1 MVSRANCNPAAECD
15 DDADLSADL
24 HFSLWRSPYVDG
36 LDVVESTAH
45 QRCYPLHLH
54 EAMEIIWI
62 RQGRGAIECRGRQY
76 ILEAGEACVVSPYEI
91 HGGGAALSTGPI
103 RFCLIHVPQRLLM
116 PGFNTQ
122 YFRAAN
128 SGASLPLKTIPRSS
142 ADRLL
147 SDLVTSLLGDHG
159 PEQHVHSIAT
169 ALDGLLA
176 LESGRRSSTSA
187 GQIRHPAIEHVKSI
201 IRHHY
206 AEPLNVE
213 SLASEVELNERY
225 LISLFR
231 HATGVPPHQFQ
242 IAVRVD
248 HARCLLPSGTPLS
261 SIAVSS
267 GFADQSHLNRHFK
280 RQYGFTPGAFRRL
293 LLPT

>member
-1 MVSRANCNPAAECD
+1 
-15 DDADLSADL
+15 
-24 HFSLWRSPYVDG
+24 
-36 LDVVESTAH
+36 
-45 QRCYPLHLH
+45 
-54 EAMEIIWI
+54 
-62 RQGRGAIECRGRQY
+62 
-76 ILEAGEACVVSPYEI
+76 
-91 HGGGAALSTGPI
+91 
-103 RFCLIHVPQRLLM
+103 M
-116 PGFNTQ
+116 PGFIAQ
-122 YFRAAN
+122 YFRVPL
-128 SGASLPLKTIPRSS
+128 SGALLPLKIIARGN

-147 SDLVTSLLGDHG
+147 SDLVAALLGDRG
-159 PEQHVHSIAT
+159 PEQHLHSIAT

-176 LESGRRSSTSA
+176 LESGRRSSGPD
-187 GQIRHPAIEHVKSI
+187 GQARHPAIEHVKSI

-213 SLASEVELNERY
+213 SLASEVDLNERY

-248 HARCLLPSGTPLS
+248 HARRLLPSATPLS
-261 SIAVSS
+261 SIAASS

-280 RQYGFTPGAFRRL
+280 RQYGFTPGAFRRM